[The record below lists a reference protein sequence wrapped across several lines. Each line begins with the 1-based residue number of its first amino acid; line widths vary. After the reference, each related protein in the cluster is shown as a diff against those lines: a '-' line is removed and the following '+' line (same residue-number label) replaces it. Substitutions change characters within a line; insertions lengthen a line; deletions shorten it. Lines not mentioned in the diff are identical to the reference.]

1 MTPKQHF
8 RRLQFKLEIAE
19 FGMGLPSDRERIGE
33 CECCGEQKPLNFITT
48 PLGHKTWE
56 CKEYTVEWDGDSDG
70 FNEQA
75 GGY

>member
-1 MTPKQHF
+1 MTNILLILGDLPKQ
-8 RRLQFKLEIAE
+8 A
-19 FGMGLPSDRERIGE
+19 DYERIGE
-33 CECCGEQKPLNFITT
+33 CDCCGKQKPLNFITT

-56 CKEYTVEWDGDSDG
+56 CKECTVEWDGDSDG

>member
-1 MTPKQHF
+1 MTPKEHF

-19 FGMGLPSDRERIGE
+19 SGMGLPLGRERIGE

-56 CKEYTVEWDGDSDG
+56 CKECTVE
-70 FNEQA
+70 
-75 GGY
+75 

>member
-8 RRLQFKLEIAE
+8 RALQIRLAWQAHDDNTG
-19 FGMGLPSDRERIGE
+19 FGNCD
-33 CECCGEQKPLNFITT
+33 CCGERLPLFLITT

-56 CKEYTVEWDGDSDG
+56 CKECTVEWDGDSDG